1 VSNKAFSED
10 PIMRDKDRANDSVG
24 RLDRRLQ
31 TLNESYIAYFQARS
45 EHDFLQSV
53 CESLVSADEFLLAW
67 VGYCEHNPEK
77 IVRPVAKA
85 GLGVDHLD
93 HVKVSWGD
101 LEIGQGPFGDAIRTG
116 RPCWIND
123 IQTDPRFALWRAAAS
138 ACGFSSCIVFPLI
151 LPGEEKGTHDV
162 LGSLNLYSA
171 TPYAFDDKTIG
182 HYSALVSYAALAVA
196 TFRRGLAD
204 DLIQGVTAL
213 RVSEERRRALDAQ
226 SATRAELERV
236 TSLMTKGEM
245 AAAIAHEV
253 KQPLTAIVANA
264 KAGLRWLGN
273 QPSNPEEVAS
283 ALNRIAGES
292 QRASDVIDGIR
303 AIFKQESHQKTRLDV
318 NEVIR
323 EVVALLQAEIRN
335 GQVLVQSDLA
345 QGLAKVLASRV
356 QLQQLIFNLLKNAI
370 DAMRPVTDRVRE
382 LRIASAMHQTDA
394 VLISVE
400 DSGIGIDTKNIDR
413 IFDPFFTT
421 KLRGMGMGL
430 SICRSIVEAHNG
442 RLFALPRPLNGSIFR
457 VILPIAQSTNLI

>member
-1 VSNKAFSED
+1 VSNKAFSEA
-10 PIMRDKDRANDSVG
+10 PITRDKGEANG
-24 RLDRRLQ
+24 GLERLDRRLQ
-31 TLNESYIAYFQARS
+31 TLNDSYIAYFQARS

-53 CESLVSADEFLLAW
+53 CESLVSGDEFLLAW

-85 GLGVDHLD
+85 GLGVDYLD
-93 HVKVSWGD
+93 HVRVSWGD
-101 LEIGQGPFGDAIRTG
+101 LEIGQGPFGNAIRTG
-116 RPCWIND
+116 RPCWINE

-151 LPGEEKGTHDV
+151 IPGGEI

-171 TPYAFDDKTIG
+171 TPYYFDDKIIQ

-226 SATRAELERV
+226 SAARAELERV

-253 KQPLTAIVANA
+253 KQPLTAIVTNA

-273 QPSNPEEVAS
+273 EPSNSEEAVA
-283 ALNRIAGES
+283 ALNRIVSEG

-303 AIFKQESHQKTRLDV
+303 SIFKQESQQKTQLDV

-335 GQVLVQSDLA
+335 GHVLVQSELA
-345 QGLAKVLASRV
+345 HGLAKVLASRV

-382 LRIASAMHQTDA
+382 LRIASAMYQTDA

-442 RLFALPRPLNGSIFR
+442 RLFASPGVANGSIFR
-457 VILPIAQSTNLI
+457 VILPIAQRTNSI

>member
-1 VSNKAFSED
+1 MSNKAFSED
-10 PIMRDKDRANDSVG
+10 AIVRDKGQAKVSLE

-31 TLNESYIAYFQARS
+31 ILNESYIAYFQARS
-45 EHDFLQSV
+45 EHDFLQAV
-53 CESLVSADEFLLAW
+53 CERLVSGEEFLLAW
-67 VGYCEHNPEK
+67 VGYREYNPAK
-77 IVRPVAKA
+77 IGRPVAKA
-85 GLGVDHLD
+85 GLGVDYLD
-93 HVKVSWGD
+93 HIKVSWGD
-101 LEIGQGPFGDAIRTG
+101 SEIGQGPFGEAIRSG

-123 IQTDPRFALWRAAAS
+123 VQTDPKFALWRAAAS
-138 ACGFSSCIVFPLI
+138 ARGFSSCIVFPLV
-151 LPGEEKGTHDV
+151 LPGEEI

-171 TPYAFDDKTIG
+171 TPYYFDDQTIQ
-182 HYSALVSYAALAVA
+182 HYGGLASYAAFAVA
-196 TFRRGLAD
+196 TFRRGLTD
-204 DLIQGVTAL
+204 DLIQGATAL

-226 SATRAELERV
+226 SAARAELERV

-273 QPSNPEEVAS
+273 EPSNSEEVA
-283 ALNRIAGES
+283 AAFNRIASDGR
-292 QRASDVIDGIR
+292 RASDVIDGIR
-303 AIFKQESHQKTRLDV
+303 SIFKQESHQKTRLDV

-335 GQVLVQSDLA
+335 GHVIVQSELA

-356 QLQQLIFNLLKNAI
+356 QLQQLIFNLIKNAI

-382 LRIASAMHQTDA
+382 LRIASAVHQTDA

-442 RLFALPRPLNGSIFR
+442 RLFALPGVTNGSIFR
-457 VILPIAQSTNLI
+457 VILPIAQPTNSI

>member
-10 PIMRDKDRANDSVG
+10 PIVRDKGRANDSSE
-24 RLDRRLQ
+24 RLDRRIRI
-31 TLNESYIAYFQARS
+31 LNESYIAYFHARS
-45 EHDFLQSV
+45 EHDFLQSI
-53 CESLVSADEFLLAW
+53 CESLVSGEEFLLAW
-67 VGYCEHNPEK
+67 VGYCEHNSEK

-85 GLGVDHLD
+85 GLGVGYLD

-101 LEIGQGPFGDAIRTG
+101 LEIGRGPFGDAVRSG
-116 RPCWIND
+116 RPCWVND
-123 IQTDPRFALWRAAAS
+123 IQSDPRFAPWRVAAS
-138 ACGFSSCIVFPLI
+138 ACGFSSCIAFPLI
-151 LPGEEKGTHDV
+151 LPGEEHDV
-162 LGSLNLYSA
+162 LGSLNLYSG
-171 TPYAFDDKTIG
+171 TPYAFDDKVVE
-182 HYSALVSYAALAVA
+182 HYSGLVSYAAFAV
-196 TFRRGLAD
+196 TTLRRGLAD
-204 DLIQGVTAL
+204 DLIQGMTAL
-213 RVSEERRRALDAQ
+213 RVNEERRRALDAQ
-226 SATRAELERV
+226 SAARAELERI

-253 KQPLTAIVANA
+253 KQPLTAIAANA

-273 QPSNPEEVAS
+273 EPSNPEEVAT
-283 ALNRIAGES
+283 ALNRIVSES
-292 QRASDVIDGIR
+292 QRANDVIDGIR
-303 AIFKQESHQKTRLDV
+303 AIFKQEGHQKSPLDV

-323 EVVALLQAEIRN
+323 EVAALLQAEIRN
-335 GQVLVQSDLA
+335 GHVRVQSELA
-345 QGLAKVLASRV
+345 QGLPQVLASRV

-430 SICRSIVEAHNG
+430 SICRSIIEAHNG
-442 RLFALPRPLNGSIFR
+442 RLLALPGVANGSIFR
-457 VILPIAQSTNLI
+457 VILPIAQPTNSI

>member
-1 VSNKAFSED
+1 
-10 PIMRDKDRANDSVG
+10 MRDKGRANDSLE

-31 TLNESYIAYFQARS
+31 TLNDSYIAYFQARS

-53 CESLVSADEFLLAW
+53 CESLVSEEEFLLAW

-85 GLGVDHLD
+85 GLGIDYLE

-101 LEIGQGPFGDAIRTG
+101 LEIGQGPFGNAIRTG

-138 ACGFSSCIVFPLI
+138 TCGFSSCVVFPLI
-151 LPGEEKGTHDV
+151 LPGEAEGTRDV

-171 TPYAFDDKTIG
+171 TPYAFDDKTIQ

-196 TFRRGLAD
+196 TYRRGLAD

-226 SATRAELERV
+226 SAARAELERV

-253 KQPLTAIVANA
+253 KQPLTAIVTNA
-264 KAGLRWLGN
+264 KAGLRWLGKE
-273 QPSNPEEVAS
+273 PSNPEEVAS
-283 ALNRIAGES
+283 ALNRIASES

-303 AIFKQESHQKTRLDV
+303 AIFKQEGHQKTQLDV

-323 EVVALLQAEIRN
+323 EVVTLLQAEIRN
-335 GQVLVQSDLA
+335 GHVLLQSELT
-345 QGLAKVLASRV
+345 QGLAKVPASRV

-394 VLISVE
+394 IVISVE
-400 DSGIGIDTKNIDR
+400 DSGIGIDAKNINR

-430 SICRSIVEAHNG
+430 SICRSIVDAHNG
-442 RLFALPRPLNGSIFR
+442 RLFALPGAPHGSIFR
-457 VILPIAQSTNLI
+457 VILPIDQSTNSI

>member
-1 VSNKAFSED
+1 VSNKAFSEA
-10 PIMRDKDRANDSVG
+10 PIARDKGEANG
-24 RLDRRLQ
+24 GLERLDRRLQ
-31 TLNESYIAYFQARS
+31 TLNDSYIAYFQARS

-53 CESLVSADEFLLAW
+53 CESLVSGDEFLLAW

-85 GLGVDHLD
+85 GLGVDYLD
-93 HVKVSWGD
+93 HVRVSWGD
-101 LEIGQGPFGDAIRTG
+101 LEIGQGPFGNAIRTG
-116 RPCWIND
+116 RPCWINE

-151 LPGEEKGTHDV
+151 IPGGEI

-171 TPYAFDDKTIG
+171 TPYYFDDKIIQ

-226 SATRAELERV
+226 SAARAELERV

-253 KQPLTAIVANA
+253 KQPLTAIVTNA

-273 QPSNPEEVAS
+273 EPSNSEEAVA
-283 ALNRIAGES
+283 ALNRIVSEG

-303 AIFKQESHQKTRLDV
+303 SIFKQESQQKTQLDV

-335 GQVLVQSDLA
+335 GHVLVQSELA
-345 QGLAKVLASRV
+345 HGLAKVLASRV

-382 LRIASAMHQTDA
+382 LRIASAMHQADA

-400 DSGIGIDTKNIDR
+400 DSGVGIDTKNIDR

-442 RLFALPRPLNGSIFR
+442 RLFASPGVANGSIFR
-457 VILPIAQSTNLI
+457 VILPIAQPTNSI